1 MQGLVREEIFT
12 TIKKKRFVILTV
24 LLFIGFVA
32 AVIVTKNK
40 YLNDLTYLF
49 KVRKFIFLLFNP
61 IMGSTLLFSV
71 HRRKYTRT
79 SILQAQ
85 DHGVKRGRAVLS
97 RVWAGTVL
105 LFFGYLLMAVFA
117 VLMSFI
123 LGAHITFDQFVQL
136 MTEIMCNWLAAV
148 TTYIVCLFW
157 QYLFAFPLIPIA
169 LYIALMFVGPWIFY
183 DIENYANIAF
193 RIVSFI
199 SAKCNMDIFYTSI
212 LLNNPQWYCLL
223 VCLAH
228 IVPAILFTMLVF
240 KIKKLKDKKK
250 KKKKCK
256 KGEESEEDT
265 AAEGDADVSAETA
278 AGVTSGSAADPDV
291 SAETAAASSEG
302 GLT

>member
-24 LLFIGFVA
+24 LLFAGFVA

-40 YLNDLTYLF
+40 YMNDLTYLF
-49 KVRKFIFLLFNP
+49 KVRKYIFLLFNP
-61 IMGSTLLFSV
+61 LMGSILLFSV

-79 SILQAQ
+79 SILQSQ

-97 RVWAGTVL
+97 RVWAGTVI
-105 LFFGYLLMAVFA
+105 LFLGYLLLAVFA
-117 VLMSFI
+117 VLLSFI

-136 MTEIMCNWLAAV
+136 MTEIMCNFLAAV

-169 LYIALMFVGPWIFY
+169 LYITLIFVGPWIFY
-183 DIENYANIAF
+183 DIDDYANSAF

-212 LLNNPQWYCLL
+212 LFNNPQWYCLL
-223 VCLAH
+223 VMLGH
-228 IVPAILFTMLVF
+228 IVIALLFTMLVF
-240 KIKKLKDKKK
+240 KIKKLRDKKK
-250 KKKKCK
+250 KRKKGK
-256 KGEESEEDT
+256 KGEEPESDESAAAAAGTDESAAAAA
-265 AAEGDADVSAETA
+265 AAEGELS
-278 AGVTSGSAADPDV
+278 
-291 SAETAAASSEG
+291 
-302 GLT
+302 